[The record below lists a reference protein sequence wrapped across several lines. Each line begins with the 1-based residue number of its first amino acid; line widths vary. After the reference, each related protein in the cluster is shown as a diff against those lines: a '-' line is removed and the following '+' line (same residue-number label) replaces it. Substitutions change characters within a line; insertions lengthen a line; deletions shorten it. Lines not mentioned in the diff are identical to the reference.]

1 MIIKNDL
8 ELAYFDEY
16 YLQSKYTM
24 RFGVF
29 NTGDL
34 TFRAERTTNFYI
46 AYVRDEWYASNNYG
60 HSSSCKIPD
69 AGIHLFSCAKNEY
82 KECIPDVGIEIST
95 HKLALSKDIHNFVLF
110 LGGTNF
116 RLIVAD
122 GSKSG
127 CVLIMDAPA
136 SPSSCKTLAMAICAM
151 IGQYNPTAAAEIESF
166 WYSNSED
173 DQFTKKSKAI
183 DWSNQQN
190 NVQSDE
196 STTVAPI
203 NWPTTF
209 EPAKNYTPPKDRPVI
224 NGVNNSERDQA
235 K

>member
-1 MIIKNDL
+1 ML
-8 ELAYFDEY
+8 HF
-16 YLQSKYTM
+16 T
-24 RFGVF
+24 VF
-29 NTGDL
+29 LKID
-34 TFRAERTTNFYI
+34 YI
-46 AYVRDEWYASNNYG
+46 AYVKGEWYASNNYG

-69 AGIHLFSCAKNEY
+69 AGIHLFSCVKNEY

-136 SPSSCKTLAMAICAM
+136 SPSSCKTLVMAICAM

-183 DWSNQQN
+183 DWSNQQSN
-190 NVQSDE
+190 SPRNDTEEAFPISWSMECRHVKTYQPPKE
-196 STTVAPI
+196 RTTI
-203 NWPTTF
+203 NW
-209 EPAKNYTPPKDRPVI
+209 EEEYAKQQSEKPALTD
-224 NGVNNSERDQA
+224 
-235 K
+235 